1 MNFVFF
7 RAKNFVP
14 NNITLL
20 QNDEKMNEYVTHKIQ
35 FRWLK
40 WKKKK
45 DIYGDDCDHK
55 VHITF
60 KGKFI
65 ILPYANYIHSKCR
78 ILMG

>member
-45 DIYGDDCDHK
+45 IYMGMIVTTK
-55 VHITF
+55 
-60 KGKFI
+60 
-65 ILPYANYIHSKCR
+65 YISHSKESLSYYHTP
-78 ILMG
+78 IIFIVNVGF